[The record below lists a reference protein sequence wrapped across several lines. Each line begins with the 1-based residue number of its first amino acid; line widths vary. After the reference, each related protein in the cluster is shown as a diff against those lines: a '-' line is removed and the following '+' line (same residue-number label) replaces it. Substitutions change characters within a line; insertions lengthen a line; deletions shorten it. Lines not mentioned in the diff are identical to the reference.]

1 MNMSQTTSVLLDD
14 SDIALLLDI
23 ANLACHKGMPAEART
38 IVDGVLAVRPGFVP
52 ARITLAFSHLV
63 VDDFDK
69 ALDILTP
76 LLEQWPDDADA
87 RIMEGLAYLL
97 PGRSSEA
104 EEAFAHIPEHCPQ
117 KHLAA
122 DLLRNL

>member
-1 MNMSQTTSVLLDD
+1 MNMSQNTSALLDD
-14 SDIALLLDI
+14 GDIALLLDI

-69 ALDILTP
+69 ALDILNP
-76 LLEQWPDDADA
+76 LLEQRPDDADA
-87 RIMEGLAYLL
+87 RIMEGLTHLL
-97 PGRSSEA
+97 AGRSRDA
-104 EEAFAHIPEHCPQ
+104 DEAFAHIPEHCPQ
-117 KHLAA
+117 KQLAA
-122 DLLRNL
+122 ELARAL